1 MLRLLKT
8 NRPLQRIGALGVAVL
23 AGLCGGTAIV
33 LSRLHD
39 ETLAEATLGLRTLNA
54 SLADKL
60 KSEGMEL
67 NTPDPAAFRD
77 KLRSAGFYASW
88 RDKYGQEPWDLLEK
102 AVGKLV

>member
-1 MLRLLKT
+1 
-8 NRPLQRIGALGVAVL
+8 
-23 AGLCGGTAIV
+23 
-33 LSRLHD
+33 
-39 ETLAEATLGLRTLNA
+39 
-54 SLADKL
+54 
-60 KSEGMEL
+60 MEL